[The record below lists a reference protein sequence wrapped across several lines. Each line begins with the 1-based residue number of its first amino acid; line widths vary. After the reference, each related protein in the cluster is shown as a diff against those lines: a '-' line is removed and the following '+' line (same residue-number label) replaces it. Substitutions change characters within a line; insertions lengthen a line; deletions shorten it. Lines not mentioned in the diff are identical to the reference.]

1 MSNQNATTDYGLNTP
16 NPNNNLI
23 SPNNQPT
30 QPQTQPQPQIQPQT
44 QPQFQPQTQPAYI
57 VPNVVSLQQPPPPS
71 LHTVSRPQ
79 SEPPCCPCSCY
90 CF

>member
-1 MSNQNATTDYGLNTP
+1 MSNPNATPNYGLNTP

-30 QPQTQPQPQIQPQT
+30 QP

-57 VPNVVSLQQPPPPS
+57 VPNVVSLQQPPPPP